1 MTPPLPTPT
10 ATDVLPDP
18 IPGELSSPDRRPVG
32 GSSLDLSVLIVN
44 YNTAHLL
51 KEMWDALM
59 LSKGDLSLQAV
70 VVDNA
75 SRDESV
81 AILRRDYPAAC
92 LIVNSENVGFGRA
105 NNQAL
110 AASAESRYVMLLNT
124 DAFVAA
130 DTLTKTVA
138 YMDAHPDCGIL
149 GVRLVGR
156 EGELQPSCRYFPTPW
171 NVFLA
176 RTGTARFFPKVR
188 MVDDMNWNHATVR
201 ECDWVPGCYLLIR
214 RALISEIGLFD
225 PRYFLYYEELDH
237 CFAARRAGWKVVFFP
252 DTEVIH
258 IGGESARSDSALTS
272 AGRQIEVLQIESEL
286 LFFRKNHGLG
296 GALMSLLLS
305 TLADLVLAAKHLL
318 KGKGLAGLSTYWRH
332 SVTVWRLFA
341 RTRWGT
347 VPTR

>member
-1 MTPPLPTPT
+1 MDEAHHPTLFPQAVSLSDPT
-10 ATDVLPDP
+10 TDSGAVD
-18 IPGELSSPDRRPVG
+18 V
-32 GSSLDLSVLIVN
+32 SVLIVN
-44 YNTAHLL
+44 YNTSHLL

-59 LSKGDLSLQAV
+59 RSKGALNLQAL

-81 AILRRDYPAAC
+81 SVLRRDYPQAH
-92 LIVNSENVGFGRA
+92 LIVNTDNVGFGRA

-110 AASAESRYVMLLNT
+110 AAAARSRYVLLLNT
-124 DAFVAA
+124 DAFVAP
-130 DTLTKTVA
+130 DTLTKTVS

-156 EGELQPSCRYFPTPW
+156 DGEPQPSCRYFPTPW

-188 MVDDMNWNHATVR
+188 MVDDMSWDHASVR
-201 ECDWVPGCYLLIR
+201 ECDWVPGCYLLVR
-214 RALISEIGLFD
+214 RDLIDQVGLFD

-237 CFAARRAGWKVVFFP
+237 CFAAKRAGWKVICFA

-258 IGGESARSDSALTS
+258 IGGESARSVSELTS
-272 AGRQIEVLQIESEL
+272 GGRQIQVLQIESEL
-286 LFFRKNHGLG
+286 LYFRKNHGVAAVL
-296 GALMSLLLS
+296 ASLLLS
-305 TLADLVLAAKHLL
+305 TAADIILAAKHLL
-318 KGKGLAGLSTYWRH
+318 KGKGSAGLAAYWNH
-332 SVTVWRLFA
+332 TAAVWRLFA
-341 RTRWGT
+341 RTRAGT